1 MTAKTAARKV
11 GRPTLPAELI
21 VANAPDPVFV
31 SDLKGKILEANNAVS
46 QLLGL
51 RRDELLE
58 QSLSRF
64 LSAKQTREF
73 VAAMREVVERGVTRN
88 VRLGSRSASGEVIP
102 TTLNA
107 AALRDPDG
115 KVIGVIG
122 ILRDM
127 RELDKAR
134 AYAESLI
141 KNAPDPVFV
150 SDLEGKILQANDA
163 VFHLLGFR
171 PDELIEQSLSRIIS
185 LEETRDFLAALRQV
199 VKRGATRNARLNPRS
214 ASGDVIPTTLNA
226 SALRAVGGKVIGV
239 IGILRDMREL
249 DKTRRYAE
257 SLIKNAPDPVFVS
270 DLQGKILQANDAV
283 SELLGFREDQVV
295 EQSLSRFIGPE
306 ETREFVAALREVVER
321 GITRNIRLNP
331 RSASGEVIPTTLNA
345 SALRDAEGLVTG
357 AIGILRDMREYEQV
371 VRALEESRQKLQA
384 ADQAKDQFLAMVSHE
399 LRTPLT
405 AMLGWTRMLRGGVLD
420 DATASRALEVIERNS
435 KLQAQLIDDLLDL
448 SRIVTGKLHLE
459 LQSVDPVGV
468 VEASIEAV
476 QTLADAKAI
485 ELKVVLDSS
494 AGSVLADPHRLQ
506 QVVSNLLSNAI
517 KFTPPQGRVELG
529 LERVGATVRISVRDT
544 GPGIT
549 PDLLPHIFE
558 PFYQGEYARRAG
570 GLGLG
575 LAIVRH
581 IVELH
586 RGNVS
591 AERASE
597 EGAIFTV
604 ELPVIGEGLDG
615 PAAESARPGPGT
627 EDRISA
633 GLTSLAGVKV
643 LIVDDEAD
651 ARELLTTILNRA
663 GAEAAAV
670 ASAAEALNA
679 FQRSRVDVLIS
690 DIEMAEEDGYALIRK
705 VRKLSPESGGTIP
718 ALAVTANA
726 RAEDRSRALSAG
738 FQLHMAKPIDPA
750 ELTAVIAQMVSDRG
764 A

>member
-1 MTAKTAARKV
+1 MAAKRATSKV
-11 GRPTLPAELI
+11 ERLALAAELI

-31 SDLKGKILEANNAVS
+31 SDLKGKILEVNNAVS

-51 RRDELLE
+51 RRDEVLE

-64 LSAKQTREF
+64 LSAKETKEF
-73 VAAMREVVERGVTRN
+73 VAAVREVVERGVTRN
-88 VRLGSRSASGEVIP
+88 VRLGPRSASGEIIP

-107 AALRDPDG
+107 AALRDAGG

-134 AYAESLI
+134 AYAEGLI
-141 KNAPDPVFV
+141 KDAPDPVFV

-163 VFHLLGFR
+163 VFNLLGFQ
-171 PDELIEQSLSRIIS
+171 PDELIEQSLARIIS
-185 LEETRDFLAALRQV
+185 PEETREFIAALREV
-199 VKRGATRNARLNPRS
+199 VERGATRNARLHPRS
-214 ASGDVIPTTLNA
+214 ALGEVIPTTLNA
-226 SALRAVGGKVIGV
+226 SALRAVDGKVIGV

-295 EQSLSRFIGPE
+295 EQSLSRFISPD

-321 GITRNIRLNP
+321 GITRNIRLTP

-345 SALRDAEGLVTG
+345 SALRDAEGRVTG
-357 AIGILRDMREYEQV
+357 AIGILRDMRAYEQV
-371 VRALEESRQKLQA
+371 VRALEESRQKLEA

-405 AMLGWTRMLRGGVLD
+405 AMLGWARMLRGGLLD
-420 DATASRALEVIERNS
+420 EATAARALEVIERNS
-435 KLQAQLIDDLLDL
+435 KLQAKLIDDLLDL
-448 SRIVTGKLHLE
+448 SRIVTGKLSLE
-459 LQSVDPVGV
+459 VQPVDPVGI

-476 QTLADAKAI
+476 QTLADAKVI
-485 ELKVVLDSS
+485 GLKVVLDSS

-506 QVVSNLLSNAI
+506 QVVGNLLVNAI
-517 KFTPPQGRVELG
+517 KFTPPQGHVELG
-529 LERVGATVRISVRDT
+529 LERVGGVVRISVRDT

-558 PFYQGEYARRAG
+558 PFHQGENARRVG

-575 LAIVRH
+575 LAIVHH

-586 RGNVS
+586 RGSVR
-591 AERASE
+591 AESLGE
-597 EGAIFTV
+597 SHGATFIV
-604 ELPVIGEGLDG
+604 ELPVMGKGFEALEAE
-615 PAAESARPGPGT
+615 PVLAAPRNDAS
-627 EDRISA
+627 I

-663 GAEAAAV
+663 GAEAASV
-670 ASAAEALNA
+670 ASAGEALNV
-679 FQRSRVDVLIS
+679 FQRSRVDVLVS
-690 DIEMAEEDGYALIRK
+690 DIGMPDEDGCALIRK
-705 VRKLSPESGGTIP
+705 VRELGPERGGTTP
-718 ALAVTANA
+718 AIAVTANA
-726 RAEDRSRALSAG
+726 REDDRLRALSAG
-738 FQLHMAKPIDPA
+738 FQLHIAKPIDPA
-750 ELTAVIAQMVSDRG
+750 ALTTIIAQVIGNRS